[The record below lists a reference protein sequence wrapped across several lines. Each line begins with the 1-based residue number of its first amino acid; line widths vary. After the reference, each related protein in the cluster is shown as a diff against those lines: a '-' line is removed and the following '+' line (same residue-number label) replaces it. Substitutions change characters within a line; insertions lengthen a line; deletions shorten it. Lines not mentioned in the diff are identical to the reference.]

1 MGRTSIPVDS
11 ATKER
16 LDRLKRD
23 DETWDEFLERVTGRR
38 GRPGEGV
45 HQRIPGKLA
54 MTFLDSSTIIEYLRG
69 NRTVIDYLD
78 ERQPWW
84 TSTVCVF
91 EVLNGPA
98 GTLNFDPVE
107 ERQRFGGV
115 QALEFNEQL
124 ALEASRLQD
133 EAIEDGSELSHRDA
147 MIAATARSTGD
158 EYVVADSDFET
169 DPLDDVMNV
178 TNLHGEE

>member
-1 MGRTSIPVDS
+1 
-11 ATKER
+11 
-16 LDRLKRD
+16 
-23 DETWDEFLERVTGRR
+23 
-38 GRPGEGV
+38 
-45 HQRIPGKLA
+45 

-69 NRTVIDYLD
+69 NDTVIEYLNED
-78 ERQPWW
+78 KPWW
-84 TSTVCVF
+84 TSTICVF

-98 GTLNFDPVE
+98 GSAEFDPVE

-124 ALEASRLQD
+124 ALEAARLQN
-133 EAIEDGSELSHRDA
+133 AAVADGSELSPRDA

-169 DPLDDVMNV
+169 EPLGDRMVV
-178 TNLHGEE
+178 TNLQNAD

>member
-1 MGRTSIPVDS
+1 
-11 ATKER
+11 
-16 LDRLKRD
+16 
-23 DETWDEFLERVTGRR
+23 
-38 GRPGEGV
+38 
-45 HQRIPGKLA
+45 

-69 NRTVIDYLD
+69 NQTVIDYLD

-84 TSTVCVF
+84 TSTICVF

-98 GTLNFDPVE
+98 GSPNFDPLE
-107 ERQRFGGV
+107 ERQKFSGV

-133 EAIEDGSELSHRDA
+133 ASITDGSEFSHRDA

-158 EYVVADSDFET
+158 EYVVTDSDFET
-169 DPLDDVMNV
+169 ESLEALMDV
-178 TNLHGEE
+178 TNLRIDD